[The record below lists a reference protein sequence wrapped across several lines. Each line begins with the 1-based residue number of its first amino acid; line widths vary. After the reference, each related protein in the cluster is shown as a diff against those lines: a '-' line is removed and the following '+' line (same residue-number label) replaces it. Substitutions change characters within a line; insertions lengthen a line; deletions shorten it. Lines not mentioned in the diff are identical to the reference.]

1 MDLALSG
8 RTYVVGGGSRGLGRA
23 VADVLVAEGARVVL
37 VARDAA
43 SLEAAAAELGERAT
57 TCAADLAAPDAVTR
71 VAAAVD
77 HLGESLDGI
86 LLNHGGPKPGKALDL
101 SDEEWRTA
109 FELVI
114 GGPLRLLRAL
124 RGRLKDG
131 SSILFVTSSTV
142 RAPVPGLD
150 TSNVLRPGV
159 SGLVKVLAQELAP
172 RVRVN
177 GLAPGRYET
186 ERGLAVAKARAET
199 RGVAIEQELAAIAQ
213 AIPLGRQ
220 GTPDEFARVAAFLL
234 SPAASYV
241 TGVNLLA
248 DGGMVSALP

>member
-1 MDLALSG
+1 M
-8 RTYVVGGGSRGLGRA
+8 VGGGSRGLGRA

-37 VARDAA
+37 VAREAA

-57 TCAADLAAPDAVTR
+57 TCAADLAAPDAVTH

-77 HLGESLDGI
+77 RLGESLDGI
-86 LLNHGGPKPGKALDL
+86 LLNHGGPKPGRALDL

-114 GGPLRLLRAL
+114 GGPLRLLRSL
-124 RGRLKDG
+124 RARLSDG

-142 RAPVPGLD
+142 RAPIPGLD

-172 RVRVN
+172 RIRVN

-213 AIPLGRQ
+213 VIPLGRQ